1 MILVHTTQLAEQWN
15 TALEQF
21 LDIKNEPFLEYTP
34 KGRIK
39 KKPKIGLMYDQKFK
53 RSGNVDV
60 TTFQSLVKRKDLDAI
75 LSDYGMVIIDEA
87 HHVAAKTYEHLIEKI
102 PAKYIYGFSATVKR
116 SDGLEKITYMRIGDI
131 RFETAKTDEKY
142 LNSVNYVLH
151 SRFTSMNEFGNEA
164 LDNTINEN
172 YELIVN
178 SKERN
183 EQIVDDIKQNYH
195 DKRHIIV

>member
-1 MILVHTTQLAEQWN
+1 
-15 TALEQF
+15 
-21 LDIKNEPFLEYTP
+21 
-34 KGRIK
+34 
-39 KKPKIGLMYDQKFK
+39 
-53 RSGNVDV
+53 
-60 TTFQSLVKRKDLDAI
+60 
-75 LSDYGMVIIDEA
+75 
-87 HHVAAKTYEHLIEKI
+87 
-102 PAKYIYGFSATVKR
+102 
-116 SDGLEKITYMRIGDI
+116 MRIGDI